1 MFDAP
6 KSLRANHSRTMLL
19 LLALVAALSVAAPC
33 QQPPKP
39 LSLPEVVA
47 RVLAKYPSLRV
58 SREREVASQAAVD
71 LARTAYLPSLN
82 ALWQGNRATRNNIFG
97 QLLPQ
102 SIIPPISGPVLPT
115 TSGQGATGSAAGALL
130 SWEVFDFGYRS
141 AGVTAAR
148 AAQNISGAEVK
159 IARLDLGLAA
169 ANAFINLVAAQEL
182 TRAAQSNVDRRQVF
196 DKAVHVLVDNELRP
210 GAEAS
215 RADAELAAARITL
228 IQSQTSER
236 VARVALATLLG
247 VPPESIAVDSATLLQ
262 SPPSA
267 SAPETQ
273 IQFHPLAL
281 AQNARVG
288 LADSQI
294 AVLDRGYLPHIFFQG
309 SLSGRG
315 SGANN
320 DGSFGSFSDGLT
332 LQRRNWAAGV
342 TATFAAGDWF
352 SLRARKR
359 GAEANRRVEAA
370 RYEQTLDDLN
380 GQAAQAQA
388 ALDGARQVAENTPFE
403 LKAAQDGERQAR
415 ARYDA
420 ALTTVV
426 EVAEAQNVLIRAEID
441 DALARL
447 NVWKSMAAVAA
458 AQGDLNPFITAAGGH

>member
-1 MFDAP
+1 
-6 KSLRANHSRTMLL
+6 MLL
-19 LLALVAALSVAAPC
+19 ILALIATVSAAASS

-39 LSLPEVVA
+39 LSLPEAVA
-47 RVLAKYPSLRV
+47 RALAKYPSLRV
-58 SREREVASQAAVD
+58 SREREVASEAAVG

-82 ALWQGNRATRNNIFG
+82 ALWQANRATRNNIFG

-115 TSGQGATGSAAGALL
+115 TSGQGATGSAAGVLL

-148 AAQNISGAEVK
+148 AGQNISGAEIK
-159 IARLDLGLAA
+159 IAQLDLGLAA

-182 TRAAQSNVDRRQVF
+182 TRAAQSNVERRQVF
-196 DKAVHVLVDNELRP
+196 DNAVHVLVDNELRP

-215 RADAELAAARITL
+215 RADAELAAARIAL

-247 VPPESIAVDSATLLQ
+247 VPPESIVVDSATLLQ
-262 SPPSA
+262 SPPSE
-267 SAPETQ
+267 SAETQ
-273 IQFHPLAL
+273 IQLHPLAL

-320 DGSFGSFSDGLT
+320 DGSFGGFSDGLT

-359 GAEANRRVEAA
+359 AAEANRRAEAA
-370 RYEQTLDDLN
+370 RYEQTVDDLN
-380 GQAAQAQA
+380 GQLAQARA

-426 EVAEAQNVLIRAEID
+426 EVAEAQNVLVRAEID

-458 AQGDLNPFITAAGGH
+458 AHGDLSPFITAAGGH